1 MEKGRLLEP
10 KSPSAQNPVYGA
22 GIQKETEGVA
32 LVSTRHSP
40 PATLTEPVRALARSM
55 KRTAIR

>member
-10 KSPSAQNPVYGA
+10 KSPSGQHARLRTV
-22 GIQKETEGVA
+22 IEKETEGVA

-40 PATLTEPVRALARSM
+40 PAIRIAALQVP
-55 KRTAIR
+55 